1 MIILKVM
8 FFFGGF
14 ESDVFLGV
22 RMVLG
27 RDGGGGGYKPLTRH
41 LCFNASTPDIL
52 NQSVK
57 KTG

>member
-1 MIILKVM
+1 MIIFESDV

-14 ESDVFLGV
+14 ETH
-22 RMVLG
+22 G
-27 RDGGGGGYKPLTRH
+27 RRERWRGGGGYKPLTRH

-52 NQSVK
+52 HQSVK